1 MTNDMLRFPD
11 GFLWGAATSA
21 YQIEG
26 GVAEGGR
33 GVSIW
38 DTFCQ
43 SEGKV
48 FQGHTGDV
56 ACDHYHRYAEDI
68 ELMRSLGLHAY
79 RFSIAWPRVL
89 PEGKGKINQQGLD
102 FYERLVDALLA
113 AGIQPFATLYHWDLP
128 QALQDAGG
136 WANRETVGAFCEYA
150 DAVSR
155 HLGDRVK
162 NWSTHNEPW
171 VVAFSGH
178 QFGCLAPGIKDL
190 ANALQ
195 VAHHLLLSH
204 GESVPMLRGNGSA
217 GTQVG
222 ISLNLIPVEPA
233 STAEADVAAARRKDG
248 YLNRWFLDPLY
259 KGSYPED
266 MLDFYG
272 ELAPVV
278 QRGDMARIAAPLDFL
293 GVNYYMRNVVQDDP
307 QSPVVQ
313 TRQVIPDGAE
323 ITEMGWEVYPQG
335 LYDLLTRLHADY
347 HPPAIYITEN
357 GAAFPDEAT
366 PDGRVFDP
374 RRIAYLDAHLRQAHR
389 AIQACTEHS
398 RRDGVPLKGYFV
410 WSLLDNF
417 EWSHGYSKRFGFVY
431 VFYPTQQRIVKKSGH
446 WYRQVIERNG
456 LVGER

>member
-1 MTNDMLRFPD
+1 MTKHTLHFPE

-26 GVAEGGR
+26 GVAEEGR

-43 SEGKV
+43 VEGNI
-48 FQGHTGDV
+48 FQGQTGDV

-68 ELMRSLGLHAY
+68 ELMHSLSLQAY
-79 RFSIAWPRVL
+79 RFSISWSRIL
-89 PEGKGKINQQGLD
+89 PEGKGKVNPEGLD

-113 AGIQPFATLYHWDLP
+113 ADIQPFATLYHWDLP

-136 WANRETVGAFCEYA
+136 WSSRDSVGAFCEYA
-150 DAVSR
+150 SAVSR
-155 HLGDRVK
+155 RLGDRVK
-162 NWSTHNEPW
+162 HWITHNEPW
-171 VVAFSGH
+171 VVAFPGH
-178 QFGCLAPGIKDL
+178 ALGRLAPGIKDL
-190 ANALQ
+190 AIAIQ

-204 GESVPMLRGNGSA
+204 GESVPILRGNGGA

-222 ISLNLIPVEPA
+222 ITLNLIPVEPA
-233 STAEADVAAARRKDG
+233 SSAETDLVVARRVDG

-266 MLDFYG
+266 LLTFYG
-272 ELAPVV
+272 ESAPAV
-278 QRGDMARIAAPLDFL
+278 QPGDMDRIAAPLDFL
-293 GVNYYMRNVVQDDP
+293 GVNYYMRSVVQDDP
-307 QSPVVQ
+307 QSLEVQ
-313 TRQVIPDGAE
+313 ARQVIPDGAE
-323 ITEMGWEVYPQG
+323 VTEMGWEIFPQG
-335 LYDLLTRLHADY
+335 LYELLVRLQVDY
-347 HPPAIYITEN
+347 DPPVIYITEN

-366 PDGRVFDP
+366 PDGRVWDP

-389 AIQACTEHS
+389 AIQ
-398 RRDGVPLKGYFV
+398 DGVPLKGYFA

-417 EWSHGYSKRFGFVY
+417 EWSHGYSKRFGLVY
-431 VFYPTQQRIVKKSGH
+431 VFYPTQQRLFKESGH

-456 LVGER
+456 IIGEEE